1 MTAGL
6 PAMDDDGNEQ
16 KQNVQGPNHVA
27 LALTVVVLKSALKI
41 TRLDYKR

>member
-16 KQNVQGPNHVA
+16 KQNVQVQITWRSLWQLLFWKA
-27 LALTVVVLKSALKI
+27 LLK
-41 TRLDYKR
+41 